1 MLFLFIKN
9 IIGCVLAC
17 RQMSH
22 VKLLCCKKKKNMVLS
37 RYLFIFITLNL
48 IDIIESLLIFHIHPS
63 ADRAN
68 V

>member
-1 MLFLFIKN
+1 
-9 IIGCVLAC
+9 
-17 RQMSH
+17 MSH
-22 VKLLCCKKKKNMVLS
+22 VKLLCCKKNKKNMVLS

-48 IDIIESLLIFHIHPS
+48 VDIIESLLIFHIHPS

>member
-1 MLFLFIKN
+1 
-9 IIGCVLAC
+9 
-17 RQMSH
+17 MSH
-22 VKLLCCKKKKNMVLS
+22 VKLLCCKKKQNMVLS

-48 IDIIESLLIFHIHPS
+48 IDIIESLLIFHIHPY